1 MLAIYNC
8 TTLYAA
14 FAAAKKQHM
23 DPAERRKNM
32 PARIIAEFLTGSN
45 LRKVFSHLCNNAS
58 GQVTDPISDTAI
70 MMLTCPVQLILTEVG
85 VALFKDRPTSLFP
98 FTRMDSAQR
107 YFVEEIVR
115 DCLNHC
121 NVASSLA
128 TKERGEEEEDGLPFY
143 RMHHHAVVQ
152 MGGGCILYM
161 HERHPAQDLF
171 DTQHQHESSGSRTK
185 KRRRTQLQLQQH
197 PSEAAHSSRSGAAGS
212 SRLKAED
219 VLKSM
224 CDCIFASTKYGDAD
238 VRLAIC
244 SILLQRI
251 MGMCGGGTVTREEQ
265 QAVHAYCEETA
276 KEWKAKES
284 PVQAAS
290 I

>member
-8 TTLYAA
+8 ATLYAA
-14 FAAAKKQHM
+14 FAASKNKQHM
-23 DPAERRKNM
+23 DPAERRKKM
-32 PARIIAEFLTGSN
+32 PARIIAEFLTGRN

-128 TKERGEEEEDGLPFY
+128 TKEREEEKEEDGLPFY

-185 KRRRTQLQLQQH
+185 KRRKTQLQLQQH
-197 PSEAAHSSRSGAAGS
+197 PSEEPSSNSSG
-212 SRLKAED
+212 RLKAED

-251 MGMCGGGTVTREEQ
+251 MGMCGGGTVSREEQ
-265 QAVHAYCEETA
+265 RAVHAYCEETA
-276 KEWKAKES
+276 KEWRAKES
-284 PVQAAS
+284 VMQAAS